1 MTLGEAIQTAIDYE
15 TRIRDIYNDA
25 AGRVFDPVGMRLF
38 KALASDEQYHIDYL
52 NKKLGQW
59 QNSGQLTVED
69 LKSSV
74 PMFDNISK
82 GVGKLEKRMAEED
95 RGDEKQMLSKALTV
109 EVETS
114 NFYKKMVDEMPEE
127 GRALFSRFLVI
138 EEGHIAA
145 VQAELD
151 YLNSSGYWF
160 DWKEFDME

>member
-15 TRIRDIYNDA
+15 TKVRDIYIQ
-25 AGRVFDPVGMRLF
+25 AGERVSDPVGRRLF
-38 KALASDEQYHIDYL
+38 QTLADDEQYHIDYL
-52 NKKLGQW
+52 NKKLEQW
-59 QNSGQLTVED
+59 QHSGQLTVED

-74 PMFDNISK
+74 PALDAIAQD
-82 GVGKLEKRMAEED
+82 VDILEKRMAEED

-114 NFYKKMVDEMPEE
+114 NFYRKMIDEMSQE
-127 GRALFSRFLVI
+127 GQDLFSRFLVI
-138 EEGHIAA
+138 EDGHIAT
-145 VQAELD
+145 VQAQLD